1 MIKKQHKI
9 FIFETEHNILAD
21 RFGKPQYETMKTKWM
36 KIVEYGDVW
45 GRDVYSSSFTKWKW
59 YFPS

>member
-36 KIVEYGDVW
+36 KIVEYGDV
-45 GRDVYSSSFTKWKW
+45 
-59 YFPS
+59 